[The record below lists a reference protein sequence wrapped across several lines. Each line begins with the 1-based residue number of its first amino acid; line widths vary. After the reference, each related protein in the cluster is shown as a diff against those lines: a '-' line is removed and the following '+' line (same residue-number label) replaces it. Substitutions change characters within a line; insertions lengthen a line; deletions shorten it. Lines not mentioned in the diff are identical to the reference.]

1 MFVSTHRLY
10 EFVKQAT
17 CTFEKGIVHMM
28 TGQLLVYF
36 TETGYHR
43 ETRGCVMDFCENRSD
58 IIEGLKRK
66 QLCKECSGNIK
77 NPRLARAVG
86 ALLLDEIRV

>member
-1 MFVSTHRLY
+1 
-10 EFVKQAT
+10 
-17 CTFEKGIVHMM
+17 
-28 TGQLLVYF
+28 
-36 TETGYHR
+36 
-43 ETRGCVMDFCENRSD
+43 MDFCENRSD